1 MKVDP
6 DFTLGFESLKAR
18 ATNPFIWSSS
28 CWMLFE
34 AGLLWANRGSSAPV
48 MARKSR
54 GYTVKVQTAANDYLI
69 SFVGDDLT
77 PELRRL

>member
-6 DFTLGFESLKAR
+6 IFQSGFDHLFSDGP
-18 ATNPFIWSSS
+18 NPYIWSSTN
-28 CWMLFE
+28 WLLFE
-34 AGLLWANRGSSAPV
+34 AGNLWRIGGRSAPV
-48 MARKSR
+48 MARKFR
-54 GYTVKVQTAANDYLI
+54 GYTVKVRTAANDFLI

>member
-1 MKVDP
+1 MKTSKVDP
-6 DFTLGFESLKAR
+6 VFTMGADAVVS
-18 ATNPFIWSSS
+18 NPFLWSSTN
-28 CWMLFE
+28 WMLFE
-34 AGLLWANRGSSAPV
+34 AGRVWNRCGRSTPV

-54 GYTVKVQTAANDYLI
+54 GYTVKVRTAANDFLI

>member
-6 DFTLGFESLKAR
+6 AFSMGLDSIVS
-18 ATNPFIWSSS
+18 NPFLWSSTN
-28 CWMLFE
+28 WMLYE
-34 AGLLWANRGSSAPV
+34 AGRLWRGGGRSDPIA
-48 MARKSR
+48 ARKSR
-54 GYTVKVQTAANDYLI
+54 GYTVKVRTAANDFLI

>member
-6 DFTLGFESLKAR
+6 AFSMGLDSIVS
-18 ATNPFIWSSS
+18 NPFLWSSTN
-28 CWMLFE
+28 WMLYE
-34 AGLLWANRGSSAPV
+34 AGRLWRGGGRSDPIA
-48 MARKSR
+48 ARKSR
-54 GYTVKVQTAANDYLI
+54 GYTVRVQTAANDFLI